1 MVTPSI
7 GSLLT
12 PEGPANSS
20 GNRCIVCK
28 VRVKAKDPNGGFFK
42 CCKRC
47 LDVWIRM
54 KELTPQRAEKI
65 ITETVGERFV
75 EAKMEDIELPLRE
88 KLLSLE
94 SGRDVFLFG
103 PTGVG
108 KTHAMAAL
116 LRNYVYHGFEC
127 KRINFD
133 DFCVR
138 LRSAFSPAA
147 RQTEY
152 EIIEPLKI
160 VDKLFIDDLGLRS
173 DLETNHKYDT
183 LFSLLNNRQ
192 ERMLPTFITTNKTIE
207 QLGLSF
213 DARITSRLRT
223 ALVYEMKGDDK
234 RKVK

>member
-1 MVTPSI
+1 MDTPAI

-12 PEGPANSS
+12 PEGPENSS

-28 VRVKAKDPNGGFFK
+28 LRVKAKDPNGGFFK

-47 LDVWIRM
+47 LDVWIRK
-54 KELTPQRAEKI
+54 KELTPERAEKI
-65 ITETVGERFV
+65 IAEAVGERFIDAKKEDV
-75 EAKMEDIELPLRE
+75 EQPLRE
-88 KLLSLE
+88 KLSALK
-94 SGRDVFLFG
+94 SGQDVYLYG

-116 LRNYVYHGFEC
+116 LRHYVYLGFEC

-138 LRSAFSPAA
+138 LRSSFSPAA
-147 RQTEY
+147 SQTEY
-152 EIIEPLKI
+152 EIIEPLKN

-173 DLETNHKYDT
+173 DPESNHRYDT

-207 QLGLSF
+207 QLGRSF
-213 DARITSRLRT
+213 DARITSRLKT
-223 ALVYEMKGDDK
+223 ALVYEMTGDDK